1 MTQAAPARQW
11 APLIPLIALG
21 WGSSFLFI
29 ELALRSFSPSQ
40 VGFGRLVVGTLVLWS
55 VVAIGRRRP
64 TLTRKDVLA
73 VGFVGLFMSGIPLV
87 LIPMAQQHVTS
98 ILASMLNATTPL
110 WTAFF
115 VALLIPAERIGR
127 AQLVGL
133 LIGVAGIAILVGVWN
148 VAEFSALG
156 VVLMLAGTA
165 CYGIGGTLSRRLLA
179 RLDES
184 HAVLSATQIATSAV
198 ILAPFALA
206 SGSPE
211 PGAFALDSV
220 ALWGV
225 IALGVAGTSFAYM
238 GYWRLVKLAGATT
251 ASSVTYLTPVVGTFL
266 GVLVLGERLHWN
278 EAAGAVVVLVGVWLA
293 GRQPRA
299 AATEA
304 VTPTR
309 TSS

>member
-1 MTQAAPARQW
+1 MTPHAPARQW

-29 ELALRSFSPSQ
+29 ELALRAFTPSQ
-40 VGFGRLVVGTLVLWS
+40 VGFGRLAVGAAVLWLI
-55 VVAIGRRRP
+55 VVIQRRRP
-64 TLTRKDVLA
+64 TLSRKDVLA
-73 VGFVGLFMSGIPLV
+73 VALVGVFMSGAPLV
-87 LIPMAQQHVTS
+87 LIPMAQEHLTS
-98 ILASMLNATTPL
+98 ILASLLNATTPL

-115 VALLIPAERIGR
+115 VAMLIPSERIRGP
-127 AQLVGL
+127 QLVGL
-133 LIGVAGIAILVGVWN
+133 LVGVAGIAVLVGAWN
-148 VAEFSALG
+148 VDEFSVPG
-156 VVLMLAGTA
+156 VLLMLSATA

-179 RLDES
+179 RVNES
-184 HAVLSATQIATSAV
+184 HTVLSATQIGTSAV
-198 ILAPFALA
+198 LLAPFALL

-220 ALWGV
+220 PLWGL
-225 IALGVAGTSFAYM
+225 IGLGVAGTSIAYV
-238 GYWRLVKLAGATT
+238 GFWRVVKLAGATT
-251 ASSVTYLTPVVGTFL
+251 ASSVTYLVPVVATTL

-278 EAAGAVVVLVGVWLA
+278 EVVGAAVVLVGVWLA

-299 AATEA
+299 PKSG